1 MLVVIKTI
9 LENIQ
14 CHSMK
19 ELSSTLKIPKSNTD
33 YHLHQLVYVGHFGEC
48 SLEIRIKHME
58 FSTISSFLMQTSMIK

>member
-19 ELSSTLKIPKSNTD
+19 ELSSTLKNTD